1 MSASLRAETAT
12 SASPTDPQAAVAA
25 GLSCH
30 RQGRLDEARAHYHQA
45 LRADPGQVQALHFL
59 GISYAQA
66 QQPDL
71 ALPWLEQACQL
82 APAEAPLH
90 YSLGNVLSDLGQ
102 HEAAVAAYQTAL
114 QHQPGWVAACN
125 NLGLAWR
132 ALGRHGEA
140 LAAFEQALQTQPTY
154 AVGHNHKGLTLVAL
168 GQTTSALPCYEQAL
182 QLNPRYAEAHA
193 NLASALDQLGQH
205 DDARAHWAQA
215 VQWRPQDVQARLG
228 LARNGLARR
237 QAGEAVAT
245 LEPLLSQPAV
255 PDAVRHL
262 LGVARLELGDYAG
275 AIALLEP
282 LREATPPLPFLLGEL
297 AHARLQSAD
306 WAGLDGLRTQIE
318 AGLRQRQPTV
328 LPFTALSLT
337 DDPAWQ
343 RQAAEL
349 FLAHEYPAWLPAV
362 PERPAP
368 RPRASRTK
376 VRLAYLS
383 ADFHLHATTHL
394 MAELFELH
402 DRQRFELIALSYGP
416 RWEDPARQRLRAA
429 FDQFWEV
436 DDLSDPAI
444 AQRARALGVDIA
456 IDLKG
461 FTTWGRPGIFLHRA
475 APLQVSYLG
484 YPGTWG
490 HPVMDYVIADRH
502 VIPPQA
508 RDHFSEKVV
517 YLPHS
522 YQVNDR
528 QRAVST
534 RQYARADCQLPPQ
547 GLVFCCFNN
556 TYKISPETFTV
567 WMRILQRCPGSVLW
581 LLEDNP
587 HAQQR
592 LQAAA
597 QAQGVA
603 PERLVFAPRWPSAEH
618 LARQTLADLVLD
630 TFTYNAHTT
639 ASDAL
644 RAGVPVLTC
653 PGASF
658 ASRVAASL
666 NAAVGLQA
674 LNCASP
680 ADYEAEAVALAQQ
693 PERLQGLKQHLRE
706 QGLQAPLFDSP
717 RFTRDLEAAY
727 LAMLDRQ
734 DQGLPPSHLALP
746 PT

>member
-1 MSASLRAETAT
+1 MSASFPAEPPT
-12 SASPTDPQAAVAA
+12 SASATDAQAAVTA
-25 GLSCH
+25 GLACH

-45 LRADPGQVQALHFL
+45 LKADPGQVQALHFL

-66 QQPDL
+66 QQPDQ
-71 ALPWLEQACQL
+71 ALPWLEQACQR
-82 APAEAPLH
+82 APNDAPLH
-90 YSLGNVLSDLGQ
+90 YSRGNVLSDLGQ

-140 LAAFEQALQTQPTY
+140 LSAFEQALQAQPGY

-168 GQTTSALPCYEQAL
+168 GQITRALPCYEQAL
-182 QLNPRYAEAHA
+182 QLNPGYAEAHV

-205 DDARAHWAQA
+205 DAAHRHWAQA
-215 VQWRPQDVQARLG
+215 VQCRPQDAQARLG
-228 LARNGLARR
+228 LARNRLARR
-237 QAGEAVAT
+237 QAGEASAT

-262 LGVARLELGDYAG
+262 LGVARLEQGDYAG
-275 AIALLEP
+275 AIALFEP
-282 LREATPPLPFLLGEL
+282 LREAKPVPPFLLGEL

-306 WAGLDGLRTQIE
+306 WTGLDRLRAQIDT
-318 AGLRQRQPTV
+318 GLRQRQPTV
-328 LPFTALSLT
+328 LPFTALGLT
-337 DDPAWQ
+337 DDPALQ
-343 RQAAEL
+343 RMAAEV
-349 FLAHEYPAWLPAV
+349 FLAHEYPALLPAL

-368 RPRASRTK
+368 RARAAGQK

-383 ADFHLHATTHL
+383 ADFHQHATTHL

-402 DRQRFELIALSYGP
+402 DHQRFELIALSYGP

-429 FDQFWEV
+429 FDAFVEV
-436 DDLSDPAI
+436 GELSDEGI
-444 AQRARALGVDIA
+444 AQRARELGVDIA

-490 HPVMDYVIADRH
+490 HPVMDYVIADHH
-502 VIPPQA
+502 VIPPEA
-508 RDHFSEKVV
+508 RAHFSESVV
-517 YLPHS
+517 YLPHG

-528 QRAVST
+528 QRAVSSRKYGRT
-534 RQYARADCQLPPQ
+534 DCQLPPQ

-556 TYKISPETFTV
+556 TYKISPETFAL

-581 LLEDNP
+581 LLEDTP
-587 HAQQR
+587 LAQNR

-603 PERLVFAPRWPSAEH
+603 AERLVFAPRWPSPEH
-618 LARQTLADLVLD
+618 LARHALADLVLD

-706 QGLQAPLFDSP
+706 QGLKAPLFDSP
-717 RFTRDLEAAY
+717 RFTGDLEAAY
-727 LAMLDRQ
+727 LAMLARQ
-734 DQGLPPSHLALP
+734 DQGLPPADLELP
-746 PT
+746 AT